1 MGGHEGMSLY
11 LFGDYDLYWIYL
23 TVDHTRPKPSPQNT
37 IRHNKASLYPAHQQG
52 FPVDLEFTGMA
63 LRPHCVG
70 KVDVEVA
77 EVLCQYLS
85 MTCSTNKPFKM
96 NDLFKDVYEEVPK
109 DVLCKVI
116 MAQYAEC
123 EVTHYQVLSSTW
135 ELKRHE
141 RWKCFHSHCLNH
153 FHEQNEDCQ
162 QRLELWCKWC
172 IDMGMEM
179 DSLEQDVMWHM
190 LHEQTL
196 ALNDMQD
203 HYKHIEKIGI
213 ARV

>member
-1 MGGHEGMSLY
+1 MGGHE
-11 LFGDYDLYWIYL
+11 
-23 TVDHTRPKPSPQNT
+23 VDHTRPKPSPQNT
-37 IRHNKASLYPAHQQG
+37 IHHNKASLYPAHQQG

-77 EVLCQYLS
+77 E
-85 MTCSTNKPFKM
+85 M

-162 QRLELWCKWC
+162 QRLEL
-172 IDMGMEM
+172 
-179 DSLEQDVMWHM
+179 
-190 LHEQTL
+190 
-196 ALNDMQD
+196 
-203 HYKHIEKIGI
+203 
-213 ARV
+213 